1 MGISKLLDK
10 VNQAKSA
17 VNSVKGIQNKL
28 KNIDKTSVL
37 DQLGEQAEEA
47 KRTLEKRR
55 SSLEKNLDAR
65 NAGKA
70 VAKATPASAD
80 IDLIYPV
87 YDQLENYIVFET
99 RARTARDGKKG
110 MNLLSKD
117 NVSIAL
123 YLRPEHLSSN
133 YAVNYKTQGFGAG
146 MRGLMDAFDGGS
158 SGDFFGEGGSLEKF
172 AGEVKNMLG
181 SAINKMANSATGDM
195 LNFSAGRA
203 INPMEEQ
210 MLEGIGFRSFSF
222 QYEFYPRSEAEAD
235 MVQQIMYYFRTAMLP
250 DTYGTSEVTD
260 NENFFNYPNV
270 FDVSFD
276 GPIAERVDG
285 FMPMVCTGC
294 DITHGDTE
302 LGYFSNGQPTKSSMK
317 IDFVE
322 IKIVTQE
329 NFQKISPIGDKS
341 ITPTDYSITDR
352 RTSGKDRGEDPSGGD
367 WYEDGALNYLSGKKK
382 GGG

>member
-1 MGISKLLDK
+1 MGLSKLLDK

-17 VNSVKGIQNKL
+17 VESVKGIKTKL

-55 SSLEKNLDAR
+55 TSLEKNLDAR
-65 NAGKA
+65 NKGKSI
-70 VAKATPASAD
+70 AKATPSGGST
-80 IDLIYPV
+80 DLIYPI
-87 YDQLENYIVFET
+87 YDQLENYIVFST
-99 RARTARDGKKG
+99 RARESRDGTNG
-110 MNLLSKD
+110 QNLLSKND
-117 NVSIAL
+117 VEIML
-123 YLRPEHLSSN
+123 YVKPEHLASN
-133 YAVNYKTQGFGAG
+133 FTVNYKTQGFGVGIRG
-146 MRGLMDAFDGGS
+146 MADMFKGDG
-158 SGDFFGEGGSLEKF
+158 DGSLGYGDLEQF
-172 AGEVKNMLG
+172 AGEVKNMAG
-181 SAINKMANSATGDM
+181 AAINKLMNSATGDY

-203 INPMEEQ
+203 VNPMEEQ

-235 MVQQIMYYFRTAMLP
+235 MVQQIMYTFRTAMLP
-250 DTYGTSEVTD
+250 DTYGTSEETA

-270 FDVSFD
+270 FDVEFE
-276 GPIAERVDG
+276 GPIAERLDG

-302 LGYFSNGQPTKSSMK
+302 LGFFENGQPTKSSMK
-317 IDFVE
+317 LDFTE

-341 ITPTDYSITDR
+341 ITPTDYSITDK
-352 RTSGKDRGEDPSGGD
+352 RTRGD
-367 WYEDGALNYLSGKKK
+367 
-382 GGG
+382 

>member
-1 MGISKLLDK
+1 MGLSKLLDK

-17 VNSVKGIQNKL
+17 VESVKGIKTKL

-55 SSLEKNLDAR
+55 TSLEKNLDAR
-65 NAGKA
+65 NKGKSI
-70 VAKATPASAD
+70 AKATPSGGST
-80 IDLIYPV
+80 DLIYPI
-87 YDQLENYIVFET
+87 YDQLENYIVFST
-99 RARTARDGKKG
+99 RARESRDGTNG
-110 MNLLSKD
+110 QNLLSKND
-117 NVSIAL
+117 VEIML
-123 YLRPEHLSSN
+123 YVKPEHLASN
-133 YAVNYKTQGFGAG
+133 FTVNYKTQGFGSGVRG
-146 MRGLMDAFDGGS
+146 MADMFKGDG
-158 SGDFFGEGGSLEKF
+158 DGSLGYGDLEQF
-172 AGEVKNMLG
+172 AGEVKNMAG
-181 SAINKMANSATGDM
+181 AAINKLMNSATGDY

-203 INPMEEQ
+203 VNPMEEQ

-235 MVQQIMYYFRTAMLP
+235 MVQQIMYTFRTAMLP
-250 DTYGTSEVTD
+250 DTYGTSEETA

-270 FDVSFD
+270 FDVEFE
-276 GPIAERVDG
+276 GPISERLDG

-302 LGYFSNGQPTKSSMK
+302 LGFFENGQPTKSSMK
-317 IDFVE
+317 LDFTE

-341 ITPTDYSITDR
+341 ITPTDYSITDK
-352 RTSGKDRGEDPSGGD
+352 RTRGD
-367 WYEDGALNYLSGKKK
+367 
-382 GGG
+382 

>member
-1 MGISKLLDK
+1 
-10 VNQAKSA
+10 
-17 VNSVKGIQNKL
+17 
-28 KNIDKTSVL
+28 
-37 DQLGEQAEEA
+37 
-47 KRTLEKRR
+47 
-55 SSLEKNLDAR
+55 
-65 NAGKA
+65 
-70 VAKATPASAD
+70 
-80 IDLIYPV
+80 
-87 YDQLENYIVFET
+87 
-99 RARTARDGKKG
+99 
-110 MNLLSKD
+110 
-117 NVSIAL
+117 
-123 YLRPEHLSSN
+123 
-133 YAVNYKTQGFGAG
+133 
-146 MRGLMDAFDGGS
+146 
-158 SGDFFGEGGSLEKF
+158 
-172 AGEVKNMLG
+172 
-181 SAINKMANSATGDM
+181 
-195 LNFSAGRA
+195 
-203 INPMEEQ
+203 
-210 MLEGIGFRSFSF
+210 
-222 QYEFYPRSEAEAD
+222 
-235 MVQQIMYYFRTAMLP
+235 MVQQIIYYFRTAMLP

-367 WYEDGALNYLSGKKK
+367 WYEDGARNYLSGKKK